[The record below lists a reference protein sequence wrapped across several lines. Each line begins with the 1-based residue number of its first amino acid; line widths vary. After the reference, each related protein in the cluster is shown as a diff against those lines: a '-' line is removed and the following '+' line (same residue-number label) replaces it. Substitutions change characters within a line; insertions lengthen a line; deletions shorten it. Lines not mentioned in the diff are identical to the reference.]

1 MSLSVKRVCQEF
13 GYCRDSY
20 YKLKKRDQ
28 AQRITIQEVL
38 SLVKQRREILPR
50 EGGRKLYNY
59 LGPYLSK
66 HHIKMGRDKLFDLLR
81 DQDMLVEPRRK
92 YKVTTNSNH
101 RFNTYSNLIKEEKPM
116 APNMVWVSDIT
127 YLRTKKGFCFLA
139 LITDAFSRKIVGYDV
154 SNSLELDGCVRA
166 LKRALKQLPGEHKL
180 IHHSDRGIQYCSNV
194 YTNLLLKNSINISM
208 AAKGNCYEN
217 ALAERV
223 NGILKNEFYLDFY
236 FNDLK
241 QVKRAC
247 HQAINLYNVKRFHL
261 ALQMKTPDEVHHA
274 A

>member
-1 MSLSVKRVCQEF
+1 MGLNINKICQEF

-20 YKLKKRDQ
+20 YKLKRRDQ
-28 AQRITIQEVL
+28 VLRTTSQKVL
-38 SLVKQRREILPR
+38 SLIQERREILPR

-59 LGPYLSK
+59 IRPYLSEN
-66 HHIKMGRDKLFDLLR
+66 HIKMGRDKLFDLLR
-81 DQDMLVEPRRK
+81 DQNMLVEPRRK

-101 RFNTYSNLIKEEKPM
+101 RFNTYSNLIKKEKPKG
-116 APNMVWVSDIT
+116 PNKVWVSDIT
-127 YLRTKKGFCFLA
+127 YLRTRKGFCYLA
-139 LITDAFSRKIVGYDV
+139 LITDAFSRKIVGYDI
-154 SNSLELDGCVRA
+154 SNNLELDGCVRA
-166 LKRALKQLPGEHKL
+166 LKKALKQLPGDHNL
-180 IHHSDRGIQYCSNV
+180 THHSDRGIQYCSNV
-194 YTNLLLKNSINISM
+194 YTGLLLKNDIKISM

-236 FNDLK
+236 FNDLR
-241 QVKRAC
+241 QVRKVC

-261 ALQMKTPDEVHHA
+261 ALQMKTPNEVHQA